1 MKYSFFIIY
10 LLILFLKNDMNA
22 QSSLELAFIK
32 VLNEYRKDR
41 NLSYL
46 FYDSVSSKI
55 TKHHAQYLSLCNDA
69 NIQISDHEEK
79 VDIKHFNEMNFD
91 QRSEMIKPEVWWFGE
106 IQIQYLL
113 KRNNDVETAKQI
125 LKTFDKSPGHKDI
138 MTLDI
143 KKKNISIPIVAISIF
158 EKKDEFD
165 QIVLSI
171 VVNVGSRIIK

>member
-69 NIQISDHEEK
+69 NIQISDHEY
-79 VDIKHFNEMNFD
+79 
-91 QRSEMIKPEVWWFGE
+91 Q
-106 IQIQYLL
+106 
-113 KRNNDVETAKQI
+113 
-125 LKTFDKSPGHKDI
+125 TF
-138 MTLDI
+138 
-143 KKKNISIPIVAISIF
+143 
-158 EKKDEFD
+158 
-165 QIVLSI
+165 
-171 VVNVGSRIIK
+171 